1 MAAVIGRL
9 AAAGAKTGGKFATKA
24 VTKKGGKGLAKG
36 IGKVGKKKGLKKLV
50 GGKSGKLKKLVE
62 GQLKGAIMSGIDGGC
77 DDEGPGP
84 GAMQSKKPIK
94 IKSPDRRQKSPKK
107 KSGKSPS
114 SSKSKKGSKM
124 KNYAKSKLHLS
135 SLGRHGTGDE
145 DDDDSECGGGTGN
158 SDGERP
164 KSRGKSKRKGKSGT
178 TNSRSK
184 KKTGDDKKDKKHKKH
199 YSSED
204 ESEVTKN
211 KGDKERKNK
220 KHKEKKRRQKSGDN
234 FTDSDSESVR
244 KSEKRNGKK
253 SSKKHAK
260 HSLDESFS
268 DTSDSDIRNKNK
280 RHHKKGKTARRVDSE
295 DDSDASDTECENV
308 AKKEK
313 KGDNKKK
320 EKHNKPDDDDDTA
333 DEAKER
339 SRRKWKHKKDKK
351 SGRSDSEVTSSRDE
365 RRRSPRNRRSP
376 THFHPSDTSSD
387 EEVCVSLRDVRF
399 RKINRIDGDER
410 GVDESDCCSQYTSP
424 PTHMSMHELCQV
436 IKEVSNGS
444 GRVNVKRLTK
454 SLAKRACL
462 SPGPSPSTGIEA
474 KRRERMDGRRNA
486 AGDVRQNHTNSN
498 EDRKPKRDKHL
509 RAIQNVFGGRKRQKA
524 NKSATPLVNT
534 EENPTPRI
542 EPPVQ
547 TPPNSVPAYEDLIDR
562 DFNMMLFKV
571 AKELIMDEYQKK
583 KNCEPEDNDEWLRA
597 FEMVIKFDNAK
608 DIRAA
613 QLKHEEMKLESK
625 YLKKG
630 QVKHFKRSGLGGGDG
645 GGGGRDGDEAY
656 RGEVTMSD
664 GGEGGAEGEC
674 RRRSKLDHLYD
685 LIYALRGAPRKG
697 GWKKNQL
704 ALPSNVDQSAATQL
718 VPVYLPWELPQTDP
732 YSAYYTDSY
741 GYENQGYYQQC

>member
-9 AAAGAKTGGKFATKA
+9 AAAGAKTGGKFATKT
-24 VTKKGGKGLAKG
+24 VTKKGGKSLAKG

-50 GGKSGKLKKLVE
+50 GAKSGKVKKLVE
-62 GQLKGAIMSGIDGGC
+62 GQLKGAIMSAFDGGC

-84 GAMQSKKPIK
+84 GEMHSKKPIK

-107 KSGKSPS
+107 KSGKSPNN
-114 SSKSKKGSKM
+114 SKSKKGSKM
-124 KNYAKSKLHLS
+124 KNYAKSKLHLATR
-135 SLGRHGTGDE
+135 GRHGTDDE

-164 KSRGKSKRKGKSGT
+164 KSRGKSKRKGKSGA
-178 TNSRSK
+178 TNPKSK
-184 KKTGDDKKDKKHKKH
+184 KKTRDDKKDKKHKKH

-211 KGDKERKNK
+211 KGDKERKNR

-234 FTDSDSESVR
+234 FTDSESESMR
-244 KSEKRNGKK
+244 KSGKRKGKK
-253 SSKKHAK
+253 SSKRHAR
-260 HSLDESFS
+260 HSLDESCS
-268 DTSDSDIRNKNK
+268 DTSDSDIRNRNK
-280 RHHKKGKTARRVDSE
+280 RHHKKGKTAGRVDSE
-295 DDSDASDTECENV
+295 DDSDASDIECENV

-313 KGDNKKK
+313 KRDKKKK
-320 EKHNKPDDDDDTA
+320 EKRNKPDDDDDTA

-351 SGRSDSEVTSSRDE
+351 SGRSDSDFTSSRDE

-376 THFHPSDTSSD
+376 THLHSSDTSSD

-399 RKINRIDGDER
+399 RKRNCIDCDRR
-410 GVDESDCCSQYTSP
+410 GVDKSDCCSQYTSP
-424 PTHMSMHELCQV
+424 PTHMSMRELCQV

-454 SLAKRACL
+454 SLAKR
-462 SPGPSPSTGIEA
+462 
-474 KRRERMDGRRNA
+474 RERMDGRRSA

-498 EDRKPKRDKHL
+498 EDCKPKREKQL
-509 RAIQNVFGGRKRQKA
+509 RTIQNVFGGRKRQKA
-524 NKSATPLVNT
+524 NKNAIPLVNT

-547 TPPNSVPAYEDLIDR
+547 TPLTSAPAYEDLIDR

-583 KNCEPEDNDEWLRA
+583 KNCEPEENDEWLRA

-645 GGGGRDGDEAY
+645 GGGRGGDEAY
-656 RGEVTMSD
+656 RGELTMSD
-664 GGEGGAEGEC
+664 GGEGNAEGEC